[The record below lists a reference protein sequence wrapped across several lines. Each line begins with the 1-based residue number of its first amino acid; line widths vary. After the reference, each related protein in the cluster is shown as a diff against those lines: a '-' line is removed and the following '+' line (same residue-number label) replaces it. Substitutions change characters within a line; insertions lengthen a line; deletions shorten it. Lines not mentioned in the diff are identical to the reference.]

1 MGPRDNRDYLGG
13 NAFWALGASLVTP
26 IYKKHDWPLKGHAFV
41 NAGKLVGGCKFASSP
56 CEGEK
61 YVLTESDLDQ
71 LNPSRLCSIN
81 LPRSRRVWV

>member
-41 NAGKLVGGCKFASSP
+41 NAGKLVGGCEFF
-56 CEGEK
+56 
-61 YVLTESDLDQ
+61 
-71 LNPSRLCSIN
+71 PSLSELRLVN
-81 LPRSRRVWV
+81 